1 MKQRTMIDLLASP
14 IMIEYD
20 YSHGL
25 EHLNLAVPRA
35 ESGFFVDID
44 LSVGEWSVRKAGRQP
59 RFWCSNS
66 PSPPLEHGG

>member
-25 EHLNLAVPRA
+25 EHPESSGSPRRKR
-35 ESGFFVDID
+35 FFC
-44 LSVGEWSVRKAGRQP
+44 GY
-59 RFWCSNS
+59 
-66 PSPPLEHGG
+66 